1 MSNKITGRVTLKVN
15 GAPLLSKRGA
25 TLDYGGVKRT
35 PVIGSNQVN
44 GYSEEIMAPTVHC
57 TVSHNSDTSLEQFS
71 NYVDETLLFE
81 TDSGHVYVLSQ
92 AFLTEPP
99 KLSENE
105 GDVSLS
111 FAAVT
116 CDET

>member
-1 MSNKITGRVTLKVN
+1 MSNKITGRVTLQVN
-15 GAPLLSKRGA
+15 GKNLLSKRGA

-35 PVIGSNQVN
+35 PIMGSNQVN
-44 GYSEEIMAPTVHC
+44 GYSEEIMAPTVNC
-57 TVSHNSDTSLEQFS
+57 TISHTAATSLAELA
-71 NYVDETLLFE
+71 NYVDETLIFQ
-81 TDSGHVYVLSQ
+81 TDVGRVYVLSQ

-99 KLSENE
+99 KLAENE
-105 GDVSLS
+105 GDVSLA